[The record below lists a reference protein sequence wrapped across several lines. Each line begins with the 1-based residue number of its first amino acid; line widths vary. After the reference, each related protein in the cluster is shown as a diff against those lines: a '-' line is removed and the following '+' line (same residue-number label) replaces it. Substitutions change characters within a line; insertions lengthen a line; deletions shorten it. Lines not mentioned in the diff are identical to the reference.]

1 MPAYRLLIAAL
12 VVLTGAGVACRNAG
26 SAQPYADASTFLTQA
41 NDTLLR
47 LGIESSQAGWVQ
59 NTYITP
65 DTEAMSARASEAY
78 MTAATNFAK
87 QATQYDEAR
96 VSDVDR
102 RQLTVLKSALTM
114 AAPADPKEA
123 AELAQLIAS
132 MEGMYGRG
140 KFCQDGESG
149 EACLDIE
156 EITEILAKERNPDR
170 LLEAWDGWHSIGPPM
185 RKSYARFE

>member
-1 MPAYRLLIAAL
+1 MIGRMPPYRLLIATL
-12 VVLTGAGVACRNAG
+12 VALTGAGVACRNAG
-26 SAQPYADASTFLTQA
+26 SAQPDAGVTTFLADA

-65 DTEAMSARASEAY
+65 DTEAISARASEAY
-78 MTAATNFAK
+78 MTAATNFSR
-87 QATQYDEAR
+87 QATRYDAAT
-96 VSDVDR
+96 VSDVER

-123 AELAQLIAS
+123 AELAQLVAS

-140 KFCQDGESG
+140 KLRPVWTSKRSPRSWRRIGIRHGCSKPGKDGTRS
-149 EACLDIE
+149 
-156 EITEILAKERNPDR
+156 
-170 LLEAWDGWHSIGPPM
+170 
-185 RKSYARFE
+185 ARR